1 MCQLIANW
9 DNFDQETIEA
19 MTDEEFKTHVEA
31 LALTKLEEPK
41 KMTKQ
46 CEIYWNEIIS
56 HQYHFDRE
64 NDEVEELRKLTK
76 ADLIQFFYVIYVF
89 FSI

>member
-1 MCQLIANW
+1 
-9 DNFDQETIEA
+9 

-64 NDEVEELRKLTK
+64 NDEVDQLRKLTK
-76 ADLIQFFYVIYVF
+76 ADLTQFFYVIYVF
-89 FSI
+89 FQISSELEDILNQLNQLF

>member
-1 MCQLIANW
+1 
-9 DNFDQETIEA
+9 

-76 ADLIQFFYVIYVF
+76 ADLIQFFYVIYASF
-89 FSI
+89 FLQICEVN